1 MKNEKTKTIDFKYHH
16 IKHYKYQAQSKK
28 TLVTSILLTL
38 FFALIELFG
47 GIFSGSLAL
56 ISDSFHMFSDVVAL
70 LFSIIAVFFS
80 AKKPNK
86 NFTYGFLRIE
96 IISAFINGLALMI
109 ISVGI
114 VIEAIKRL
122 FNPEHV
128 DFFTMFT
135 IAVIG
140 LLVNII
146 LMAVLIKSLKKE
158 KNLNVKSA
166 LWHFLGD
173 TLNSVGVII
182 AAIILKL
189 TNLVIFDIII
199 SIIISIVIFI
209 GGFKIAKE
217 AFFILMEAVPSDLD
231 IDEIHAKILTISKIK
246 DIHEF
251 HLWNISEENI
261 SISFHIL
268 LNEYD
273 GVNDYEIVNDV
284 VKLLKN
290 EYGIEH
296 VTVQIENPEINPHL

>member
-1 MKNEKTKTIDFKYHH
+1 MEKIDFKYHH
-16 IKHYKYQAQSKK
+16 AKHYKYQSQSKK
-28 TLVTSILLTL
+28 TLLTSILLTL

-56 ISDSFHMFSDVVAL
+56 ISDSFHMFSDVAAL
-70 LFSIIAVFFS
+70 LFSVIAVFYS
-80 AKKPNK
+80 AKKPTK
-86 NFTYGFLRIE
+86 NFTYGYLRIE
-96 IISAFINGLALMI
+96 IIAAFVNGLALVI

-114 VIEAIKRL
+114 IIEAIKRL
-122 FNPEHV
+122 FKPEQI

-140 LLVNII
+140 LLVNIV
-146 LMAVLIKSLKKE
+146 LMIVLMRSLKKE
-158 KNLNVKSA
+158 NNLNVKSA

-189 TNLVIFDIII
+189 TNLVIFDT
-199 SIIISIVIFI
+199 IISIVISIVIFT
-209 GGFKIAKE
+209 GGFKIIKE
-217 AFFILMEAVPSDLD
+217 SFFILMEAVPNNLD
-231 IDEIHAKILTISKIK
+231 IEEIRNKILTIDKIK

-251 HLWNISEENI
+251 HLWSVSEELL

-268 LNEYD
+268 LTEYD
-273 GVNDYEIVNDV
+273 GVNDYEIVNNV
-284 VKLLKN
+284 VNLLKK

-296 VTVQIENPEINPHL
+296 VTVQIENPKINPHLKI